1 MNVVLISRDHRLGA
15 ILTMALP
22 TPEGLTLLGSAAE
35 VPNASAAAI
44 DAVVLDLPADTRRD
58 AYEELRQRYEGRVV
72 VPVDNAR
79 DTNDWPPDAKRR
91 FLVRPFQVADLI
103 AGVQEPE
110 ETSVAE
116 RAARYRRLFRWNRQQ
131 APAFPDLADPATPP
145 AAEQAPTAEAG
156 RFGGPFEA
164 EADADLHNNHVEDQ
178 AALVAEDDE
187 DAEVAAEEALVAEDE
202 DADEE
207 LVAED
212 EDEDA
217 AAEALAVE
225 EDEAFGAEAEEPVA
239 VEAAEHEETFEDED
253 EDEELLVAE
262 AAEDEESFAAE
273 AAEDEEAET
282 QEFVAVSTQD
292 DEVEAAEQLDAEDEA
307 AQDEA
312 DEVEAAADEEPP
324 AEAAED
330 EEPAVAAAA
339 EAEPVERHTED
350 WEPSQED
357 DDLAAAWV
365 AQAGEPL
372 PAGDKEVVA
381 AATSGPSTQERAA
394 GLPPPLQVQA
404 GVAMAKAVALQ
415 QWLETEEAKR
425 SRGRR
430 RRLLVNVAAGLVLL
444 LAGIGIGMAIGS
456 NEPQQVSPPA
466 APQPV
471 VQIRDAP
478 PPAACTQAMDDAD
491 AVISYLVAKIRDER
505 LSKSIQDYGANAR
518 ACRRTGRSP

>member
-1 MNVVLISRDHRLGA
+1 VNVVLISRDHRLGA

-35 VPNASAAAI
+35 VPDAPKAAI
-44 DAVVLDLPADTRRD
+44 DAVVLDLPADARRV

-79 DTNDWPPDAKRR
+79 DTNGWPPDAKRR

-103 AGVQEPE
+103 AGVQEPQ

-131 APAFPDLADPATPP
+131 APAFPDLAAPP
-145 AAEQAPTAEAG
+145 AAEQPPTEQPPAAYAE
-156 RFGGPFEA
+156 RFDEPFEA
-164 EADADLHNNHVEDQ
+164 AAEAELHNNHVEDQ
-178 AALVAEDDE
+178 ESLAPEVPEDDEATELVAAEETLDDEDLVAEAEDSETVTAEEALDDEDEAERPGAVEGEEAFEAEASDDSEDEAPAVAERAEDEEPVAAEDDE
-187 DAEVAAEEALVAEDE
+187 DTE
-202 DADEE
+202 
-207 LVAED
+207 
-212 EDEDA
+212 A
-217 AAEALAVE
+217 AAE
-225 EDEAFGAEAEEPVA
+225 D
-239 VEAAEHEETFEDED
+239 
-253 EDEELLVAE
+253 
-262 AAEDEESFAAE
+262 AED
-273 AAEDEEAET
+273 EAET
-282 QEFVAVSTQD
+282 QEFVAVSD
-292 DEVEAAEQLDAEDEA
+292 EDSDEVEAEEQLDAEDI
-307 AQDEA
+307 
-312 DEVEAAADEEPP
+312 
-324 AEAAED
+324 
-330 EEPAVAAAA
+330 
-339 EAEPVERHTED
+339 
-350 WEPSQED
+350 EPSQED

-365 AQAGEPL
+365 AKASEPL
-372 PAGDKEVVA
+372 PAGDDGLVA
-381 AATSGPSTQERAA
+381 AATGPSTSSERAEA
-394 GLPPPLQVQA
+394 LAPPLQVQA

-415 QWLETEEAKR
+415 QWLEAEEAKR

-430 RRLLVNVAAGLVLL
+430 RRVLLSVAAGLVLL
-444 LAGIGIGMAIGS
+444 LAGVGIGIAIGP

-518 ACRRTGRSP
+518 ACRRTGRTP

>member
-79 DTNDWPPDAKRR
+79 DTNGWPPDAKRR

-178 AALVAEDDE
+178 AALVAED
-187 DAEVAAEEALVAEDE
+187 
-202 DADEE
+202 ADEE

-212 EDEDA
+212 EDEVA

-239 VEAAEHEETFEDED
+239 VEAAEHEETFED

-312 DEVEAAADEEPP
+312 YEVEAAADEEPP

-372 PAGDKEVVA
+372 PAGDKELVA

>member
-1 MNVVLISRDHRLGA
+1 VNVVLISRDHRLGA

-202 DADEE
+202 VADEELVAEDEDADEE

-212 EDEDA
+212 EDEVA

-262 AAEDEESFAAE
+262 AAED
-273 AAEDEEAET
+273 
-282 QEFVAVSTQD
+282 
-292 DEVEAAEQLDAEDEA
+292 
-307 AQDEA
+307 
-312 DEVEAAADEEPP
+312 
-324 AEAAED
+324 
-330 EEPAVAAAA
+330 
-339 EAEPVERHTED
+339 
-350 WEPSQED
+350 
-357 DDLAAAWV
+357 
-365 AQAGEPL
+365 
-372 PAGDKEVVA
+372 
-381 AATSGPSTQERAA
+381 
-394 GLPPPLQVQA
+394 
-404 GVAMAKAVALQ
+404 
-415 QWLETEEAKR
+415 
-425 SRGRR
+425 
-430 RRLLVNVAAGLVLL
+430 
-444 LAGIGIGMAIGS
+444 
-456 NEPQQVSPPA
+456 
-466 APQPV
+466 
-471 VQIRDAP
+471 
-478 PPAACTQAMDDAD
+478 
-491 AVISYLVAKIRDER
+491 
-505 LSKSIQDYGANAR
+505 
-518 ACRRTGRSP
+518 